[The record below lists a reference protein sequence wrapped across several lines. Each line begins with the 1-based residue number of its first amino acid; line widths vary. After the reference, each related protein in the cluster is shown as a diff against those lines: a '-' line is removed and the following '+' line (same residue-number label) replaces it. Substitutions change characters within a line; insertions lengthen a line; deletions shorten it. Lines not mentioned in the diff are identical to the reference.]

1 MCEPTTIAFVAMA
14 AFSAYSSAEAQS
26 SADEYAASVAR
37 NNETVAEWQAG
48 DAQRR
53 GAEATA
59 ATRRKYMSLQGTQRA
74 NMAAR
79 GLDITDGSANSI
91 LQDTSFFGQYDENTV
106 RANAAREAWG
116 YKVQAGNFAD
126 EAGFRQA
133 SSDGRSPILSGAMAG
148 ATAYFGSRA
157 GRGGGGATATGSG
170 SMLTDSTAV
179 NPKWYGS
186 GQQRLG
192 YSYGNW

>member
-1 MCEPTTIAFVAMA
+1 MCEPTVAFIALTAL
-14 AFSAYSSAEAQS
+14 SAYSSAEAQN
-26 SADEYAASVAR
+26 SADEYAAGVAR
-37 NNETVAEWQAG
+37 NNEKVAEWQAG

-53 GAEATA
+53 GADAAA
-59 ATRRKYMSLQGTQRA
+59 ATRRKYAGLMGTQRA

-126 EAGFRQA
+126 EAAFRQA
-133 SSDGRSPILSGAMAG
+133 SADGRSPILSGAMAG
-148 ATAYFGSRA
+148 ASAYFASGA
-157 GRGGGGATATGSG
+157 GRRTTGSATAGSG
-170 SMLTDSTAV
+170 SVLTDSTSV

-186 GQQRLG
+186 GQGLG
-192 YSYGNW
+192 YSYESWR